1 MVTILVAPKRTN
13 GRTTIY
19 PKKKNH
25 IHLIIHSFIE
35 ITKFVMNIV
44 MQMQKDDDD
53 HHCSKSIE

>member
-13 GRTTIY
+13 GHTTIY
-19 PKKKNH
+19 PKKIH
-25 IHLIIHSFIE
+25 IRLIIDSFIK

-53 HHCSKSIE
+53 HHCSKIIE